1 MKDLLHIALNN
12 EKIVIGIGIKRK
24 TKPKQLKDWSET
36 QSHIKVDQNFFRTV
50 SQFSLG
56 SVVFYCSKENPVIS
70 SEMYVK
76 QLKKI
81 VRDSSIPP
89 IERNAS
95 DQISKS
101 LEDVFVRMQ
110 NVEYVDSPNDPLRN
124 WSEGSSVVCKKE
136 LSASAARWNEFVKE
150 KSFGTKLIPFEL

>member
-1 MKDLLHIALNN
+1 MKDLLHISLNN
-12 EKIVIGIGIKRK
+12 EKIVIGIGIKK
-24 TKPKQLKDWSET
+24 KNKPKQHKDWSET
-36 QSHIKVDQNFFRTV
+36 QPQFRVDQSFFRTV

-56 SVVFYCSKENPVIS
+56 SVVFYCSKENPIIS

-81 VRDSSIPP
+81 VRDSSIAP
-89 IERNAS
+89 IDREPSDLAS
-95 DQISKS
+95 KN
-101 LEDVFVRMQ
+101 LEDIFMRMQ

>member
-1 MKDLLHIALNN
+1 MKDLLHISLNN
-12 EKIVIGIGIKRK
+12 EKIVIGIGIKNK
-24 TKPKQLKDWSET
+24 NKPKQLKDWSET
-36 QSHIKVDQNFFRTV
+36 QPQFRVDQNFFRTV

-56 SVVFYCSKENPVIS
+56 SIIFYCSKENPIIS

-81 VRDSSIPP
+81 VRDSSIAP
-89 IERNAS
+89 IDREPSDIAS
-95 DQISKS
+95 KN
-101 LEDVFVRMQ
+101 LADVFMRMQ

>member
-12 EKIVIGIGIKRK
+12 EKVVIGIGIKK
-24 TKPKQLKDWSET
+24 KNKPKQLKDWSEI
-36 QSHIKVDQNFFRTV
+36 QPHFRVDQNLFRTI

-56 SVVFYCSKENPVIS
+56 SIVFYCSKENPTIS

-81 VRDSSIPP
+81 VKDGSIPP
-89 IERNAS
+89 IERNPS

-101 LEDVFVRMQ
+101 LDDVFIRMQ
-110 NVEYVDSPNDPLRN
+110 SVEYVDSPNDPLRN

>member
-1 MKDLLHIALNN
+1 MKDLLHISLNN
-12 EKIVIGIGIKRK
+12 EKIVIGIGIKNK
-24 TKPKQLKDWSET
+24 NKPKQLKDWSET
-36 QSHIKVDQNFFRTV
+36 QPQFRVDQSFFRTV

-56 SVVFYCSKENPVIS
+56 SVVFYCSKENPIIS

-89 IERNAS
+89 IDREPSDIAS
-95 DQISKS
+95 KH
-101 LEDVFVRMQ
+101 LADVFMRMQ